1 MLEFEKIIISLRQS
15 HEEKIRV
22 LEDKYQAELKAKNEQ
37 IKQYLEEITH
47 LRKLSINLSERE
59 IKVTFNNNNHIQ
71 TESKSMSESKAP
83 KYDQSGSSIG
93 VNVDQA
99 QDGSQITGTGVQH
112 NYAPEQKQTLA
123 EAAEE
128 IQQLLNQLEQS
139 YPTEVPTETQE
150 EINVAVRGIAKNP
163 ALSQRVVGALKG
175 GGMEALRELADN
187 AYVNILLAAWEGWQK
202 PE

>member
-1 MLEFEKIIISLRQS
+1 MEFEKNIISLRQS
-15 HEEKIRV
+15 YEEEIRV
-22 LEDKYQAELKAKNEQ
+22 LKDKYQAELRVKDEQ
-37 IKQYLEEITH
+37 INDYRKEIAY
-47 LRKLSINLSERE
+47 LRKLSLNLSKQE
-59 IKVTFNNNNHIQ
+59 IKITSNNNHKI
-71 TESKSMSESKAP
+71 EVKSMSESETSKYI
-83 KYDQSGSSIG
+83 KYDQSKANIG

-99 QDGSQITGTGVQH
+99 QDDSQTTGIGVQH

-123 EAAEE
+123 EAATE